1 MEKYTIEDSDESE
14 TSNDNKIL
22 NHDKTYVFKD
32 ADIDADIDVDAYA
45 DIDADADDDDDD
57 DLEIR
62 LNRIEKKIN
71 LIYNILCKDVKPSN
85 EHMNKHIQFIEN
97 TYDKLKKPINY
108 VTDTINSYMISEK
121 EELGEDDYN
130 NKRLLK

>member
-22 NHDKTYVFKD
+22 NHDKTHVFKDANID
-32 ADIDADIDVDAYA
+32 ADIDADVDTEA
-45 DIDADADDDDDD
+45 DDD

-85 EHMNKHIQFIEN
+85 ENMNKHIQFIEN

-130 NKRLLK
+130 DKRLLKQ